1 MGAARPHASPSS
13 PARGITARLTLAAG
27 DIKLAH
33 SVFAL
38 PFALLGAFLAW
49 RGSTEAPPTISGARF
64 AALLGLVVICMV
76 LARTWA
82 MLINRLA
89 DAKFDAA
96 NPRTARRVIASG
108 QLAYRDGVLLAIL
121 CALGFI
127 AACSA
132 FYWLQGNLWPLALCL
147 PVLAWLALYS
157 FAKRF
162 TALCHVLLGTALA
175 ISPLAAALA
184 IAPHAL
190 QSVMA
195 LWWLA
200 GMVTLWVAGFDV
212 LYALQDEQF
221 DKRTGLHSL
230 PAALGPSRAVW
241 LSRTMHFAAAGCMV
255 MVARSG
261 SVGLLFTG
269 AVVVAIACLIAE
281 HVVLVRR
288 GLAGLPLAFFTL
300 NGVIS
305 LVLGTA
311 GIVDVLMR

>member
-1 MGAARPHASPSS
+1 M
-13 PARGITARLTLAAG
+13 
-27 DIKLAH
+27 
-33 SVFAL
+33 
-38 PFALLGAFLAW
+38 LGAFLAW
-49 RGSTEAPPTISGARF
+49 RGAADAPATISSSRF
-64 AALLGLVVICMV
+64 AALLGLVVLCMV

-127 AACSA
+127 AVCSA
-132 FYWLQGNLWPLALCL
+132 FYWLQGNFWPLALCL

-241 LSRTMHFAAAGCMV
+241 LSRAMHLAAAGCMV